1 MEPVVIHCAHRFAVR
16 LAWIG
21 LAFGALLCAAS

>member
-1 MEPVVIHCAHRFAVR
+1 VIVHCASRFAVR

-21 LAFGALLCAAS
+21 LTFGALLVVAS